1 MSSLYIHIPFCAK
14 RCHYCDFHSG
24 TDVSLRDSYIM
35 ALALELKSR
44 ISEID
49 LSRVRTIY
57 IGGGTPSQLTPSQL
71 TQLFDILGK
80 NINLSQCEEI
90 TIEVNPD
97 DITPEY
103 AAHIAQLPINRVSM
117 GVQSFNDRLLSL
129 IGRRHDAERAILS
142 YNILQEAGIKNIS
155 IDLMFSLPTQTI
167 VEWESS
173 IDMALS
179 LAPQHISAYD
189 LSYEEGSVLTRKM
202 RKGEITP
209 CDEESSAKMYN
220 LLVDKLSDAGYEHYE
235 ISNFALPNYRSK
247 HNSGYWKG
255 TPYLGLGA
263 SAHSF
268 DGSVRRANVADT
280 KLYIKKVIAGESAY
294 EVEELSDIQKYNET
308 IFTRLRTSEGIN
320 KQYIK
325 ETFGDNTLQH
335 LIKESASYIADG
347 SLKEVEDN
355 IVLTRKG
362 ILISDAIC
370 CDLFL

>member
-57 IGGGTPSQLTPSQL
+57 IGGGTPSQLIPSQL
-71 TQLFDILGK
+71 TQLFDILGE

-97 DITPEY
+97 DITREY
-103 AAHIAQLPINRVSM
+103 AAHIASLPINRVSM
-117 GVQSFNDRLLSL
+117 GVQSFNDRLLAL

-142 YNILQEAGIKNIS
+142 YNILREAGIKNIS

-167 VEWESS
+167 EEWESS

-179 LAPQHISAYD
+179 LTPQHISAYD

-202 RKGEITP
+202 RNGEIIP
-209 CDEESSAKMYN
+209 CDEECSARMYN

-235 ISNFALPNYRSK
+235 ISNFALPHYHSK

-255 TPYLGLGA
+255 IPYLGLGA

-268 DGSVRRANVADT
+268 DGSVRRANVANT
-280 KLYIKKVIAGESAY
+280 KLYIQKIMAGESAY
-294 EVEELSDIQKYNET
+294 EVEELSDTQKYNET
-308 IFTRLRTSEGIN
+308 IFTRLRTSEGIS

-325 ETFGDNTLQH
+325 ETFGENILQH
-335 LIKESASYIADG
+335 LINEAASYIADG
-347 SLKEVEDN
+347 LLKESGDN

-362 ILISDAIC
+362 VLISDAIC

>member
-1 MSSLYIHIPFCAK
+1 MLYIHIPFCAK

-24 TDVSLRDSYIM
+24 TDISLRDSYIM
-35 ALALELKSR
+35 ALALELKNR
-44 ISEID
+44 MSEVD

-71 TQLFDILGK
+71 TQLFDILGE
-80 NINLSQCEEI
+80 NINLSQCQEI

-103 AAHIAQLPINRVSM
+103 AKHIASLPINRVSM

-142 YNILQEAGIKNIS
+142 YNILREAGIKNIS

-167 VEWESS
+167 EEWESS

-179 LAPQHISAYD
+179 FVPQHISAYD

-209 CDEESSAKMYN
+209 CDEEISAKMYN
-220 LLVDKLSDAGYEHYE
+220 LLVDKLSGVGYEHYE

-280 KLYIKKVIAGESAY
+280 KLYIEKVMAGESAY
-294 EVEELSDIQKYNET
+294 EVEELSDTQQYNET
-308 IFTRLRTSEGIN
+308 IFTRLRTSEGIS

-335 LIKESASYIADG
+335 LIKESASYISDG
-347 SLKEVEDN
+347 SLKEAGGN

-362 ILISDAIC
+362 ILISDTIC
-370 CDLFL
+370 CNLFL